1 MSLKEGREGE
11 LNAPPYLKRLGERIG
26 EGQKRVNICRDI
38 TVECILKASRTVNG
52 KVD

>member
-26 EGQKRVNICRDI
+26 EGQKRGNSVKRYYP
-38 TVECILKASRTVNG
+38 VK
-52 KVD
+52 